1 MQERWSEEQA
11 RWIVRRAA
19 TLALAGAEPVG
30 PIVLPDARFFPDKFD
45 RRPES
50 IGKLFE
56 RMKLHVGLSDTDTS
70 LSLVDPEEGRV
81 VSSCS
86 SGGCG
91 GGGVST
97 LSGERVTVRR
107 GAGGALGYDVVVAI
121 QEVANPTVLTTALAR
136 ALGQVFLFEADVASR
151 FAPKEIA
158 PAADLAAVLLG
169 LGVIVTNGSA
179 IEVKGCGGMKVHG
192 ATSLGPA
199 EAVLALAL
207 ACEREGQRGRE
218 LPAGLEAGLDRI
230 ARSMFGMAR
239 AFVHENR
246 AVVRRLDDGAEAL
259 EQDKFTLREAGSSIG
274 GRIKKLF
281 GMKAASTDPLEALE
295 REAASAPKSAGTRA
309 GAKPKNDA
317 RLEEIRALVEE
328 SFEQG

>member
-50 IGKLFE
+50 IGRLFE
-56 RMKLHVGLSDTDTS
+56 RMKLHVGLSDSDTS
-70 LSLVDPEEGRV
+70 LTLVDPEEGRV

-86 SGGCG
+86 SGSCG

-107 GAGGALGYDVVVAI
+107 GGQGAGTLGYDVAI
-121 QEVANPTVLTTALAR
+121 AVQEIANPTVLTTALAR
-136 ALGQVFLFEADVASR
+136 ALGQIVLFEADVASR

-158 PAADLAAVLLG
+158 PAADLAAALLG
-169 LGVIVTNGSA
+169 LGVIVANGSA

-207 ACEREGQRGRE
+207 TCEREVHRGRD

-230 ARSMFGMAR
+230 ARSLFGMAR
-239 AFVHENR
+239 AFMHENR
-246 AVVRRLDDGAEAL
+246 AVVRRLDEGAETL
-259 EQDKFTLREAGSSIG
+259 EKDQFTLREEGSSIG
-274 GRIKKLF
+274 GRIKRLF
-281 GMKAASTDPLEALE
+281 GMKSASADPLEALE
-295 REAASAPKSAGTRA
+295 REAASAPKSARA

-328 SFEQG
+328 TFEQG